1 MSATAEKSEPKL
13 WEEVKAEITAGDK
26 GGKPG
31 QWSARKAQMA
41 SREYQKRGGGYLGER
56 DPHNH
61 LLEWTDEEWGTKSG
75 AESLQSG
82 ERYLPKAAREAMSVE
97 EYARTTKAK
106 KKDLAEGKQFSAQ
119 PQDVAAKAS
128 RVRHHAETKGD
139 LLARAKAR
147 GIKGRSAMSK
157 DALRAAL
164 DG

>member
-1 MSATAEKSEPKL
+1 MSATAEKSDPSL
-13 WEEVKAEITAGDK
+13 WEEVKAEITAGEK
-26 GGKPG
+26 GGRPG

-41 SREYQKRGGGYLGER
+41 AREYQKRGGGYLGER

-61 LLEWTDEEWGTKSG
+61 LVEWTEEEWGTKSG
-75 AESLQSG
+75 AESLESG
-82 ERYLPKAAREAMSVE
+82 ERYLPKAAREAMSEE
-97 EYARTTKAK
+97 EYARTTEAK
-106 KKDLAEGKQFSAQ
+106 KKALAEGKQFSAQ
-119 PQDVAAKAS
+119 PEDVAAKAS
-128 RVRHHAETKGD
+128 RVRHHVETKAD